1 MPKTGNFV
9 FGILFYNL
17 HGTTAW
23 FACVVVYVDR
33 TEGFSLSNLI
43 QMWRQTLN
51 QGAFRRKLKFHL
63 PFMVLPIHS
72 VDQEQLLTLFI
83 KSRYKMFQ
91 ECLEGEAGG
100 TKSDRKLHAALL

>member
-1 MPKTGNFV
+1 
-9 FGILFYNL
+9 LFYNL

-51 QGAFRRKLKFHL
+51 QGAFRRKL
-63 PFMVLPIHS
+63 MHS
-72 VDQEQLLTLFI
+72 AETGCKRFCDKEYI
-83 KSRYKMFQ
+83 
-91 ECLEGEAGG
+91 
-100 TKSDRKLHAALL
+100 AL